1 MSKFWD
7 IVSIVWAVS
16 YLVFVIDSV
25 IRLTRLYSA
34 RKEILYSKLVENAIK
49 ALFYAPM
56 VALLIVSVWILDY
69 ADFIDSRFN
78 EREKKR

>member
-34 RKEILYSKLVENAIK
+34 RKEILLSKWVENAIK

>member
-16 YLVFVIDSV
+16 YLVFVIDSG

-34 RKEILYSKLVENAIK
+34 RKEILLSKWAENAIK

>member
-25 IRLTRLYSA
+25 IRLTRLFSA
-34 RKEILYSKLVENAIK
+34 RKEIMLSKLAENAFK
-49 ALFYAPM
+49 ALFFAPL
-56 VALLIVSVWILDY
+56 VAPLIVCVWILEY